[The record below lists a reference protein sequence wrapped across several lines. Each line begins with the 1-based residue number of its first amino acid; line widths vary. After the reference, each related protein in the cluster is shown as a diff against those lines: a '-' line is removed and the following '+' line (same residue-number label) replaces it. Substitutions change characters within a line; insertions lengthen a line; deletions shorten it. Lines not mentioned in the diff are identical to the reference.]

1 MENKLNKDF
10 IEAFN
15 FDQEG
20 FTDITSF
27 VDGNLGFSIKKKNTG
42 NDYAS
47 LMHVFVSSKA
57 LNHQSI
63 QPKPIISSATY
74 GKETQG
80 GISMRG
86 EKEFNLHDPIDVEFP
101 NEFF

>member
-10 IEAFN
+10 IKAFN
-15 FDQEG
+15 LEKEG
-20 FTDITSF
+20 FTGITPF
-27 VDGNLGFSIKKKNTG
+27 VDGNLGFSIKKKNTE

-57 LNHQSI
+57 LNDENI
-63 QPKPIISSATY
+63 QPKPIITSATY

-86 EKEFNLHDPIDVEFP
+86 EKRSLAHDGE
-101 NEFF
+101 